1 MKRSVLSLAF
11 ILFLTMTAILLPAPA
26 YAEEAHPLNDWDA
39 CVQAFL
45 LENSCPEGSVALGYY
60 NTVTGEQHYYRGDS
74 YMETGSIYKV
84 PLNMIYAERIHNGEM
99 SFDTPVFG
107 VPYATQQRATLIRS
121 DNYYATLLW
130 QNLGSY
136 MQFRDL
142 IAPYMGVDPASADPL
157 YYENR
162 FFTARQVIHCL
173 RVLYKDP
180 ERFPGVIDC
189 LLEAEPE
196 DYFCFHEQ
204 RVPIAHKYGYI
215 SENGSF
221 FVCDCGICYTD
232 DPILIAMFT
241 WDVRLPN
248 NLLADFCTLMCDYSD
263 CTRSAR
269 LAAEAGAAEQEPEF
283 PASVVSAGETIID
296 PIPALPEVTER
307 PLSLP
312 LLLFLASLCV
322 SILTGVIVLSIRR
335 KVRVP
340 SALLSVLFV
349 FAAAAACVFGQTK
362 GLLFTKTAGDP
373 QDTVKCFFDSI
384 LDKDWETAYSCLSD
398 YSSLGMGKTPEDPAE
413 AALYEALQAS
423 YTYSLTGDCTVTGLN
438 AVQQVRLTYLDLSSL
453 SGSLQAETLSAVQRL
468 VEELP
473 AAQIYDGQGGYRED
487 FISLAYLDAIRT
499 VLQYPDPYLRTA
511 VLPLELHYTDGTWKL
526 SASPALLTALSG
538 GSVS

>member
-1 MKRSVLSLAF
+1 MKRSFLSAVF
-11 ILFLTMTAILLPAPA
+11 ILFFTAIAILLPVPA
-26 YAEEAHPLNDWDA
+26 SAEESSSLCDWDA

-45 LENSCPEGSVALGYY
+45 LENNCPEASVALGYY

-84 PLNMIYAERIHNGEM
+84 PLNMVYAERIHNGEM
-99 SFDTPVFG
+99 SFDTPVLG
-107 VPYATQQRATLIRS
+107 VPYRTQQEATLIRS

-142 IAPYMGVDPASADPL
+142 IAPYMGVDPASVDPL

-162 FFTARQVIHCL
+162 FFTAQQVIHCL
-173 RVLYKDP
+173 RLLYEEPD
-180 ERFPGVIDC
+180 RFPGVIDC

-204 RVPIAHKYGYI
+204 RVPVAHKYGYI

-221 FVCDCGICYTD
+221 FVSDCGICYTE
-232 DPILIAMFT
+232 DPILIVMFT

-248 NLLADFCTLMCDYSD
+248 NLLADYCTLMCDYAD
-263 CTRSAR
+263 RTRSAR
-269 LAAEAGAAEQEPEF
+269 LSAEAAPADPEPESPPAAVPAAETAADPVPAPPE
-283 PASVVSAGETIID
+283 E
-296 PIPALPEVTER
+296 TER
-307 PLSLP
+307 PLP
-312 LLLFLASLCV
+312 LLLFLGVLCLGL
-322 SILTGVIVLSIRR
+322 LTGVIILSVRR
-335 KVRVP
+335 KARLL

-349 FAAAAACVFGQTK
+349 FAAAAACVIGRTE
-362 GLLFTKTAGDP
+362 GLLFTRTEGDP
-373 QDTVKCFFDSI
+373 QDTVICFFDSI
-384 LDKDWETAYSCLSD
+384 LDHDWETACSCLSD
-398 YSSLGMGKTPEDPAE
+398 YSSLGMEEPPEDPAE

-423 YTYSLTGDCTVTGLN
+423 YAYSLSGDCSVTGLN
-438 AVQQVRLTYLDLSSL
+438 AVQEVRFTYLDLPSL
-453 SGSLQAETLSAVQRL
+453 SGSLQAETVSAVQRL

-473 AAQIYDGQGGYRED
+473 AGQIYDGQGGYRED
-487 FISLAYLDAIRT
+487 FISLAYLDAVRT
-499 VLQYPDPYLRTA
+499 VLLHPDPYLRTA
-511 VLPLELHYTDGTWKL
+511 VLPLELHYTDGIWKL